1 MRGLGSPA
9 CARVPVGDETDPAAG
24 TLLTSYARVHQGAHW
39 PGDVAAGAALGVT
52 VGAALASRVD
62 P

>member
-1 MRGLGSPA
+1 M
-9 CARVPVGDETDPAAG
+9 GDETDPAAG